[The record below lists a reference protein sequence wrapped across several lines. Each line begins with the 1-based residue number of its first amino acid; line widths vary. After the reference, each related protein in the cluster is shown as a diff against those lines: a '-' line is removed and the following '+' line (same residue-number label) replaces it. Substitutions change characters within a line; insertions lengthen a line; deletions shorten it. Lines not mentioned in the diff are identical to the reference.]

1 MFDNLDILNL
11 HDIIRDSYI
20 LKFMSSHHA
29 VEDRG
34 LRAETHLAWLGIK
47 IQETAFRVLIQ
58 KTEATKDKGQL

>member
-1 MFDNLDILNL
+1 MFDTLDILNL
-11 HDIIRDSYI
+11 HDKIWDSYI
-20 LKFMSSHHA
+20 LELMSSHHA

-58 KTEATKDKGQL
+58 KTNDTKDK